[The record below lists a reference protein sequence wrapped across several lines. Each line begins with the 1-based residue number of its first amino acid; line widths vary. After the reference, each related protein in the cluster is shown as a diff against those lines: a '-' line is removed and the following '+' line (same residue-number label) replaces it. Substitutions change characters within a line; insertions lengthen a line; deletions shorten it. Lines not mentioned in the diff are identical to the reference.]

1 MDEYEE
7 VGRIECKRPT
17 WERFAAAH
25 GGRFWITE
33 TIDGIWE
40 LFHLTI
46 PFMETEIV
54 FVETDNHP
62 LKLSSTLDPTDGFLF
77 TIWPQD
83 FVDGVMHFFGAQDV
97 VIGDVEFDK
106 AFVVKANDERRVKRL
121 LESQEIKSFLLAGRY
136 PFFGTESSEEGTRLR
151 MTVNRTTETEAELES
166 LLSFFC
172 AAILRLRESG
182 TTP

>member
-1 MDEYEE
+1 LDEYEE

-121 LESQEIKSFLLAGRY
+121 LESQEIKSFLLGGSY
-136 PFFGTESSEEGTRLR
+136 PSIGAEVFEGKTYLR

-172 AAILRLRESG
+172 AVVQRMTERRAQ
-182 TTP
+182 P